1 MSDEHRYTEITPVSE
16 VDNSDDTETD
26 TQEQEKISKDFVPHY
41 LPTYRISSK
50 YYAVPIIV
58 VVILSGLLAYITYF
72 VAGIDDID
80 GGYLPEGDLGPWA
93 GIING
98 IIFTLLAAGM
108 AFLIIFVIR
117 KLGMGAI
124 KYISNGADVMAPGVV
139 GADPEI
145 QVNEPVWVRDEK
157 NLRPLVVGISL
168 MTGPMMVSSKSE
180 KAVRSLHY
188 VGDKLW
194 NIKL

>member
-1 MSDEHRYTEITPVSE
+1 MVEFQIRNRHRLR
-16 VDNSDDTETD
+16 
-26 TQEQEKISKDFVPHY
+26 KK
-41 LPTYRISSK
+41 
-50 YYAVPIIV
+50 
-58 VVILSGLLAYITYF
+58 
-72 VAGIDDID
+72 
-80 GGYLPEGDLGPWA
+80 
-93 GIING
+93 
-98 IIFTLLAAGM
+98 
-108 AFLIIFVIR
+108 VIR
-117 KLGMGAI
+117 KITAELNAIFSSQLNLEHLSVDSARIGEYDVYILEDELIAWLVDGKPFLTLHGLIRFKPERKFVTVDMGAI